1 MVLALLGVGA
11 KVRVLGGPFA
21 GRVGVISELDGKGG
35 ARVTLGLMSARVPLV
50 DLRSDGGELPALRA
64 RPSLRSSH
72 RTPAD
77 EPASDVRSAAAR
89 SKKTRP
95 TRRTPLK

>member
-35 ARVTLGLMSARVPLV
+35 ARVTLGLMSARVPLE
-50 DLRSDGGELPALRA
+50 DLRSDATGTPAQFARPALQ
-64 RPSLRSSH
+64 SSH
-72 RTPAD
+72 RRPD
-77 EPASDVRSAAAR
+77 PEPAPDVRSAAAR
-89 SKKTRP
+89 SKKVRSP
-95 TRRTPLK
+95 RRSPPK